1 LNFGKNED
9 FEDFLF
15 FLNPPFPPSIVHV
28 RRTGNSPL
36 RRGDAE
42 GRGVRIKDGENIR
55 LLLYFTKEGNSRFA
69 FLSWVPDKVSGR
81 MLVRE
86 ESEVLLLWEKRR

>member
-1 LNFGKNED
+1 MFGGQVI
-9 FEDFLF
+9 
-15 FLNPPFPPSIVHV
+15 PPYV
-28 RRTGNSPL
+28 
-36 RRGDAE
+36 GDTE

-81 MLVRE
+81 ILVRE